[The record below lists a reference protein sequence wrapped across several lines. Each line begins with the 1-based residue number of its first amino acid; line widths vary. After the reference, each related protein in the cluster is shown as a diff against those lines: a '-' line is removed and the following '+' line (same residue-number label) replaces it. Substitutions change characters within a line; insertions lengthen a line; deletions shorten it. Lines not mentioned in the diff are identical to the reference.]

1 MSTQDVIESNFVDD
15 VDYVHSTHTQEAQS
29 LGNTRDESESRS
41 TKRKRTSPA
50 WDHFTLQIIDGKL
63 KAVCNHCGRKLGG
76 ESSNG
81 TKHLLAHVKRCPVI
95 KEQLAMNP
103 NPNASPSVTTY
114 NFDPE
119 LGRKKLAQM
128 IILHEN
134 PLSMVEHSGFI
145 DYSNTLCP
153 MFKMLSRNTIRSDI
167 LKMYKV
173 EKEKCSQILEKNRS
187 RIAIT
192 TDMWTANHQKRGY
205 MTVTAHFIDDSWKLH
220 SRIISFKY
228 VPCPHDAVT
237 LIDTLSSC
245 LSEWNIEDKISTVTV
260 DNCTTNDAMIPLL
273 KEKFNSNCFILKG
286 KLLHMRCCAHI
297 LNLIVKD
304 GLSVIGDSIDK
315 IQDSVSYWSGTPK
328 RYEKFEDTARSLE
341 VTCTK
346 KLSLDCQTR
355 WNSTYLML
363 NIALLYNRVF
373 EQLKLRD
380 SRYVRY
386 APSGDDW
393 IRAQKLCDKLEVF
406 HEVTELFSGTN
417 G

>member
-1 MSTQDVIESNFVDD
+1 
-15 VDYVHSTHTQEAQS
+15 
-29 LGNTRDESESRS
+29 
-41 TKRKRTSPA
+41 
-50 WDHFTLQIIDGKL
+50 
-63 KAVCNHCGRKLGG
+63 
-76 ESSNG
+76 
-81 TKHLLAHVKRCPVI
+81 
-95 KEQLAMNP
+95 MNP

-114 NFDPE
+114 SFDLE

-128 IILHEN
+128 IILHEY

-173 EKEKCSQILEKNRS
+173 EKEKCSQNLEKNRS

-237 LIDTLSSC
+237 LTDTLSSC

-286 KLLHMRCCAHI
+286 KLLHMCCCAHI

-304 GLSVIGDSIDK
+304 GLPVIGDSIDK
-315 IQDSVSYWSGTPK
+315 IRDSVAYWSGTPK

-341 VTCTK
+341 VTCTT
-346 KLSLDCQTR
+346 KLSVDCQRRWNSTTKLSVDCQRR

-363 NIALLYNRVF
+363 NIALLYNRVR
-373 EQLKLRD
+373 KLCYELLEEYSFKFPNLRERSQQMD
-380 SRYVRY
+380 SVSASSQTQIDDLSNFDTYVRVAY
-386 APSGDDW
+386 GVENVKSELELYLEE
-393 IRAQKLCDKLEVF
+393 KLIPRTDEFFDICNYWK
-406 HEVTELFSGTN
+406 VTGLKYPVLNMIAKDIFVVPISTIASESTFSTVCRHVGSH
-417 G
+417 